1 MRCEDFEES
10 VSAYLDG
17 ELDIEETRRL
27 EQHMSICSVCS
38 ATVRGVHQVR
48 LTLSGLGDT
57 GAPASFRL
65 GLAGR
70 LQEELVR
77 QQQLWIRPLALSLA
91 LVAALAILLWPEP
104 DREDELA
111 SYWQHGRQ
119 AAQLRDG
126 LAAAPR
132 RSTEAWAGRF
142 VKLAPPGPY
151 SHARI
156 RTVSY

>member
-1 MRCEDFEES
+1 LRCEDFEKS
-10 VSAYLDG
+10 ISAYLDE
-17 ELDIEETRRL
+17 ELDTEETRRL
-27 EQHMSICSVCS
+27 EQHMATCSVCS

-48 LTLSGLGDT
+48 LALSGLGNS

-65 GLAGR
+65 GLPGR

-77 QQQLWIRPLALSLA
+77 QQQLWIRPLAMGLA

-104 DREDELA
+104 DQEAELS
-111 SYWQHGRQ
+111 SYWQRRNR
-119 AAQLRDG
+119 AVELREG
-126 LAAAPR
+126 MGTGPR

>member
-1 MRCEDFEES
+1 LRCEDFEKS
-10 VSAYLDG
+10 ISAYLDG
-17 ELDIEETRRL
+17 ELASEETRRL

-48 LTLSGLGDT
+48 LALSGLGSS

-65 GLAGR
+65 GLPGR

-77 QQQLWIRPLALSLA
+77 QQQLWIRPLAMGLA
-91 LVAALAILLWPEP
+91 LVAALVILLWPEP
-104 DREDELA
+104 DQEEELV
-111 SYWQHGRQ
+111 SYWQRK
-119 AAQLRDG
+119 ARMAELREG
-126 LAAAPR
+126 MEAAPH
-132 RSTEAWAGRF
+132 RSTDAWAGRF

-156 RTVSY
+156 GTVAY